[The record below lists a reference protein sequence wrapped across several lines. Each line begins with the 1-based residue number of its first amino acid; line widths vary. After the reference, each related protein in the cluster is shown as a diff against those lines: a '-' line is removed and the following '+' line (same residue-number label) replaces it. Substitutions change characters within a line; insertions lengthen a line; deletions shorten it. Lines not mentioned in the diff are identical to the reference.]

1 MSSTNYFNIA
11 AIKVFNDLYE
21 FIKVDEML
29 QEYES
34 NNNVIQSNNNVIES
48 KPKKQ
53 KKQINE
59 DYKKFGHNIT
69 IERVIL
75 NQYDFEEINK
85 YTPEKYVIETQKNKN
100 NCIKNIKKI
109 LDKYNKNDLKTFLEK
124 TKEYNIFIEYPE
136 LDKNYDKI
144 IVSCEKSILKNDNF
158 LLPSKFKNEFF
169 LNTNDNQAFILINNK
184 CNHLIVIKYQPN
196 N

>member
-1 MSSTNYFNIA
+1 MTSNNYFNIA
-11 AIKVFNDLYE
+11 ALQVFSELYE

-29 QEYES
+29 QEYEL
-34 NNNVIQSNNNVIES
+34 NNNVIES

-53 KKQINE
+53 RKQINE

-75 NQYDFEEINK
+75 NHYDFEKINK
-85 YTPEKYVIETQKNKN
+85 FTPEKFVIETQKNKN
-100 NCIKNIKKI
+100 NCIKNINKI
-109 LDKYNKNDLKTFLEK
+109 IDKYNKNDTKLFLEK
-124 TKEYNIFIEYPE
+124 TKEFNIFIEYPE
-136 LDKNYDKI
+136 LDKNYDKFI
-144 IVSCEKSILKNDNF
+144 DLCEKSILKNDNY

-169 LNTNDNQAFILINNK
+169 SNANDNQAFILINNK
-184 CNHLIVIKYQPN
+184 CNHLIIIKYQPN